1 MDPLHRPNQKGAATE
16 ITPVIEQQTG
26 EQRQLGSWG
35 MEGHAVGPGYR
46 GAGEVAGPQAN
57 RPGFAPP
64 FQQIDVHLT
73 GGAGHRRLA
82 AELRGGGGGQS
93 QAVAPGHG
101 GGSNAAPTVAA
112 RLDLSPALSCLPG

>member
-1 MDPLHRPNQKGAATE
+1 MDPLHRPDQKGAATE

-26 EQRQLGSWG
+26 EQRQLGSRS
-35 MEGHAVGPGYR
+35 MEGHAVGPGHR
-46 GAGEVAGPQAN
+46 EAGEVAGPQAD

-64 FQQIDVHLT
+64 LQQIDVHQT

-82 AELRGGGGGQS
+82 AELRSGGGGQT

-101 GGSNAAPTVAA
+101 GDSKAATTVAA
-112 RLDLSPALSCLPG
+112 RLDHR